1 MSDAGL
7 VFAVVMG
14 LISLLSVG
22 YPLLS
27 RQITLGESAR
37 QRRLYDELMTTYE
50 RVVATIRDLDED
62 FRTGK
67 LNESDYRPEREQWVA
82 RGITTL
88 QQIEE
93 IGPLPSHIAVPT
105 PAEATTT
112 EDDTDTQIE
121 EAIARYMNTMK
132 EPASAG

>member
-1 MSDAGL
+1 MMSDVGILMAVAL
-7 VFAVVMG
+7 VFAS
-14 LISLLSVG
+14 LIAVG

-27 RQITLGESAR
+27 QHIALGDRAR
-37 QRRLYDELMTTYE
+37 QRRLHDELTTSYE
-50 RVVATIRDLDED
+50 RIVATLRDLDED

-82 RGITTL
+82 RGIIIL

-93 IGPLPSHIAVPT
+93 VGPLPQQITIT
-105 PAEATTT
+105 PNT
-112 EDDTDTQIE
+112 EDQTDAQIE